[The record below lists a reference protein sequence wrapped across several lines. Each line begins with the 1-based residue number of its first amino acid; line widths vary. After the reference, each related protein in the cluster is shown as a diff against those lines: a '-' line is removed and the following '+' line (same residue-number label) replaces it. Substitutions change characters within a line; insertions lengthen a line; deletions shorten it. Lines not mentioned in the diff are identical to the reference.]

1 MPRHS
6 GGQGETDMKP
16 FAVKGNV
23 IYTKTKDAFTVAENA
38 FVVSEN
44 GQVAGVFPV
53 LPKAYSG
60 IEVRDF
66 GGRLVIP
73 GLVDLH
79 LHAPQYAF
87 RGMGMDL
94 ELIPWLNKYA
104 FPEEAKFADLSYAR
118 EKYAAFCRALE
129 NGATTRACVYATIHA
144 PATTLL
150 MELLE
155 ETGLHTYV
163 GKVNMDRNS
172 PGYLIETTGESSAR
186 TLEWALEAAARFE
199 RTKPVLTPRFVPSC
213 TGELMAR
220 LGRMA
225 QEHRLPVQSHLSEN
239 RSEIRWVGELHP
251 DSDSYS
257 GVYHRY
263 GLFGQSPTIMAHCVY
278 LSDAE
283 MELAKQSGVYV
294 AHCPQSNTNLASG
307 IAPVRRMLDKGLR
320 IGLGTDVAGGFSAS
334 MLRAISD
341 TVQASKLYTALADT
355 ACAPVT
361 LSEAFYMAT
370 KGGGSFFG
378 SVGSF
383 EPGYEMD
390 AVVLDDS
397 GLDGVDGLTVP
408 QRLERAVYLASERR
422 AVAKFVRGM
431 PVQTEG

>member
-1 MPRHS
+1 
-6 GGQGETDMKP
+6 MKP

-23 IYTKTKDAFTVAENA
+23 IFTKTKDAFTAAENA

-44 GQVAGVFPV
+44 GKVSGVFPV
-53 LPKAYSG
+53 LPDAYSG
-60 IEVRDF
+60 IEVHDF
-66 GGRLVIP
+66 GGRLIIP

-118 EKYAAFCRALE
+118 GKYAAFCRALK
-129 NGATTRACVYATIHA
+129 NGATTRAAVYATIHA

-172 PGYLIETTGESSAR
+172 PGCLIETTEESYAR
-186 TLEWALEAAARFE
+186 TLGWATESAARFE
-199 RTKPVLTPRFVPSC
+199 RTKPMLTPRFVPSC
-213 TGELMAR
+213 TGGLMAR
-220 LGRMA
+220 LGRIA
-225 QEHRLPVQSHLSEN
+225 QERQLPVQSHLSEN
-239 RSEIRWVGELHP
+239 RSEVRWVGELHP

-257 GVYHRY
+257 GVYRRY
-263 GLFGQSPTIMAHCVY
+263 GLFGQTPTIMAHCVY

-283 MELAKQSGVYV
+283 MEMVKQSGVYV

-334 MLRAISD
+334 MLRAVSD
-341 TVQASKLYTALADT
+341 AVQVSKLYTALAD
-355 ACAPVT
+355 ASCAPVT

-383 EPGYEMD
+383 EPGYDMD

-397 GLDGVDGLTVP
+397 ELGRIDGLTAP
-408 QRLERAVYLASERR
+408 QRLERAVYLLPERQ
-422 AVAKFVRGM
+422 AAAKFIQGV
-431 PVQTEG
+431 PVDTGES